1 MIDTD
6 CNELNT
12 PDTKTAF
19 DCLNRL
25 VQPDTQLPL
34 IDPLLLPRSDA
45 RCLVR
50 AKLTSRDTP
59 QRKAPRY
66 RPYQKGAKAE
76 GGMGLGLG
84 LGLTCSR
91 LFKNDVIP
99 YPGTQSI

>member
-6 CNELNT
+6 RNKLNT
-12 PDTKTAF
+12 PDTKTAS
-19 DCLNRL
+19 DCLSRL
-25 VQPDTQLPL
+25 VQPDAQLPL
-34 IDPLLLPRSDA
+34 IDPLLLPRSNA
-45 RCLVR
+45 RRLVR

-59 QRKAPRY
+59 VRKAPRY
-66 RPYQKGAKAE
+66 RPYKKSAKVE

-91 LFKNDVIP
+91 LFKNDAIP